1 MVPKAGKFFGVLFS
15 TERGVTQVYQVSP
28 EIFNIVVDSVVRLV
42 LLEVYGDHEAHH
54 GLGWAAGKHNIV
66 FYAYYSRKEGRNPI
80 WVQMTLTLV
89 VSVFD
94 MMGLLKNI
102 GETKSMVCT
111 PGFIW

>member
-1 MVPKAGKFFGVLFS
+1 M
-15 TERGVTQVYQVSP
+15 
-28 EIFNIVVDSVVRLV
+28 VRLV
-42 LLEVYGDHEAHH
+42 LLEVYGDHKAHH
-54 GLGWAAGKHNIV
+54 GLGWAEGKHNIV

-102 GETKSMVCT
+102 GDTKSMVCT
-111 PGFIW
+111 PGFIWEQHGTTAYKKREMGEGGKFL